1 MNFHLEPQM
10 AEPQNTKPRS
20 SLNFLCSVIAYYT
33 ASNPWATPDKSSSIL
48 YLEALD
54 IQDSYTFPPFYVYSL
69 ILLSLQQCKS
79 RATPMKSAHLCWC
92 KRGIRD
98 ISEPLFRLWKKKKEK
113 SVMVRYQM
121 STKHLLQL
129 QILLQVIQI
138 LLIIPHF
145 HVCLSYLCNVY
156 FISYPS
162 KEIGKD
168 LFTWMCVPRQIE
180 RSDSTKHELIHCLI
194 LYLCAI

>member
-98 ISEPLFRLWKKKKEK
+98 ISEPLFRLWKKKKRK
-113 SVMVRYQM
+113 ISYG
-121 STKHLLQL
+121 
-129 QILLQVIQI
+129 QISDEYKTPPSITDI
-138 LLIIPHF
+138 TASNSNF
-145 HVCLSYLCNVY
+145 ADYSSFSCLS
-156 FISYPS
+156 
-162 KEIGKD
+162 
-168 LFTWMCVPRQIE
+168 
-180 RSDSTKHELIHCLI
+180 ELPM
-194 LYLCAI
+194 